1 MIFTVEEINRDAILL
16 PGVSLSYRVYNG
28 CGSENLIRAAV
39 EAISGENSKSCSDQ
53 VQALVGHS
61 SSGVSGDINLILISS
76 LSVPQVSRNDWEG

>member
-61 SSGVSGDINLILISS
+61 SSGVTFEYCLLS
-76 LSVPQVSRNDWEG
+76 LSIFKT

>member
-1 MIFTVEEINRDAILL
+1 MIFTVEEINKDAILL

-61 SSGVSGDINLILISS
+61 SSGVSGDINLILSS